1 SARLN
6 ALISEAEQLRYT
18 DGQFVNRCSDAL
30 ARPTPDRV
38 RELVVAWGREYPQ
51 FGTVGALDMVKCL
64 NWPSGSPPEEP
75 GGLEIPTLLL
85 GVQHDPIVGNE
96 GVAAVAA
103 TAINA
108 GSSNRRVLWQGTGHG
123 AAIYSACAL
132 PPVITYLQSGQLPD
146 SDIYCPA

>member
-1 SARLN
+1 
-6 ALISEAEQLRYT
+6 
-18 DGQFVNRCSDAL
+18 
-30 ARPTPDRV
+30 
-38 RELVVAWGREYPQ
+38 
-51 FGTVGALDMVKCL
+51 M
-64 NWPSGSPPEEP
+64 
-75 GGLEIPTLLL
+75 
-85 GVQHDPIVGNE
+85 
-96 GVAAVAA
+96 AA

>member
-1 SARLN
+1 MN
-6 ALISEAEQLRYT
+6 T
-18 DGQFVNRCSDAL
+18 
-30 ARPTPDRV
+30 
-38 RELVVAWGREYPQ
+38 
-51 FGTVGALDMVKCL
+51 
-64 NWPSGSPPEEP
+64 SPPRHRP
-75 GGLEIPTLLL
+75 LRTAAL
-85 GVQHDPIVGNE
+85 
-96 GVAAVAA
+96 AAVAA

>member
-1 SARLN
+1 MAAKDVRF
-6 ALISEAEQLRYT
+6 E
-18 DGQFVNRCSDAL
+18 SDAR
-30 ARPTPDRV
+30 ARMLR
-38 RELVVAWGREYPQ
+38 RRRL
-51 FGTVGALDMVKCL
+51 
-64 NWPSGSPPEEP
+64 
-75 GGLEIPTLLL
+75 LLL